1 MPKFKNTK
9 GRKPNSSLTEEEQI
23 EQALKD
29 AKKLEFRYK
38 FWLVTKT
45 VMITLFVVAFGFEI
59 YMHITLKNAHQSL
72 LNDLKSGCYIVADES
87 TVEQL
92 KNQDFAMLDIIK
104 IDQREN
110 NNEFIRKSKN

>member
-1 MPKFKNTK
+1 MPKFKNI
-9 GRKPNSSLTEEEQI
+9 KPKKVVEEPQP
-23 EQALKD
+23 
-29 AKKLEFRYK
+29 KKSFRD
-38 FWLVTKT
+38 FWLVIKT

-59 YMHITLKNAHQSL
+59 YMHITLRNAHQSL

-104 IDQREN
+104 IDQRE
-110 NNEFIRKSKN
+110 E